1 MLEITDVAR
10 DKIKEVLSENS
21 GKYLRI
27 EIEAGWGGPR
37 LGLALD
43 ELKENEETIKVN
55 SIEVLIS
62 DEVKPYS
69 DGSKID
75 YIQSTD
81 GEGFVINQPGQTGCS
96 GCSCWY
102 SLTSAVNLLDDTII
116 SSWKQAIGLRL
127 FYGLHGV
134 RVVGGSNPLTPT
146 IGVKGSSGHSA

>member
-27 EIEAGWGGPR
+27 AIEVGWGGPR

-43 ELKENEETIKVN
+43 ELKENEETTQVN
-55 SIEVLIS
+55 GIDVLIS

-69 DGSKID
+69 DGNMID

-81 GEGFVINQPGQTGCS
+81 GEGFVINNPEQTGCE

-102 SLTSAVNLLDDTII
+102 SLTSAVNSL
-116 SSWKQAIGLRL
+116 
-127 FYGLHGV
+127 
-134 RVVGGSNPLTPT
+134 
-146 IGVKGSSGHSA
+146 

>member
-27 EIEAGWGGPR
+27 AIEAGCGGLR

-43 ELKENEETIKVN
+43 ELKENEETTQVN
-55 SIEVLIS
+55 GIDLLIS

-69 DGSKID
+69 DGSTIN

-81 GEGFVINQPGQTGCS
+81 GEGFVIDQPGQTGCT
-96 GCSCWY
+96 GCSC
-102 SLTSAVNLLDDTII
+102 
-116 SSWKQAIGLRL
+116 
-127 FYGLHGV
+127 
-134 RVVGGSNPLTPT
+134 
-146 IGVKGSSGHSA
+146 

>member
-27 EIEAGWGGPR
+27 VIEAGWGGPR

-43 ELKENEETIKVN
+43 ELKENEETTQVN
-55 SIEVLIS
+55 GVDLLIS

-69 DGSKID
+69 DGNTID

-81 GEGFVINQPGQTGCS
+81 GEGFVIDNPWQTGCT

-102 SLTSAVNLLDDTII
+102 SLTSAMNSL
-116 SSWKQAIGLRL
+116 
-127 FYGLHGV
+127 
-134 RVVGGSNPLTPT
+134 
-146 IGVKGSSGHSA
+146 